1 MIAVGLRLDRSIS
14 PLSPPRSTPEG
25 VLLEGRAARTGE
37 HSYPWG
43 VERRDAAEL
52 ARIAEQ
58 LPGVPV
64 VLRHPASG
72 YVADDTP
79 RAGHVVTA
87 RIDGDHVVCDL
98 LITDAA
104 VVLDV
109 VGGVRELSLGYE
121 VRVDADGWQRDT
133 KIDHLALVER
143 ARCGETCAVRVDCA
157 SSSACGCGGACARGG
172 RMLNQTAH
180 RGQPMDPEELKKQ
193 IAALEAER
201 EIAAKRADAAEAELD
216 TARTRIAA
224 LEGERDAERTRADAA
239 ERARNDAATAQPE
252 QVRARVKLERDAA
265 AWLHTDGKPDDL
277 STLSDRA
284 IKCAVVKRADNFD
297 VPSDKPDAYVDARFD
312 AVVGRPNPLAGLVSA
327 AVTGRRPTDA
337 LEIPDADAAAARMR
351 ADTDNAW
358 KRSSTEVK

>member
-1 MIAVGLRLDRSIS
+1 MLLRRTDRSLS

-52 ARIAEQ
+52 ARIAAQ
-58 LPGVPV
+58 LAGVPV

-79 RAGHVVTA
+79 RAGRVISA
-87 RIDGDHVVCDL
+87 RIDDDHVVCDL

-143 ARCGETCAVRVDCA
+143 ARCGETCAVRIDCA
-157 SSSACGCGGACARGG
+157 SSRGACGCGGACARGA
-172 RMLNQTAH
+172 RVLHQPDT
-180 RGQPMDPEELKKQ
+180 RGQSMDPEELKKQ

-201 EIAAKRADAAEAELD
+201 EIAAKRADAAEAELAA
-216 TARTRIAA
+216 ARTRIAA

-239 ERARNDAATAQPE
+239 ERARTDAATAQPE

-277 STLSDRA
+277 SAMTDRA
-284 IKCAVVKRADNFD
+284 IKVAVVKRADNFD
-297 VPSDKPDAYVDARFD
+297 VPADKPDAYVDARFD

-327 AVTGRRPTDA
+327 AVAGRRAVDPA

-358 KRSSTEVK
+358 KRSTEVK